1 MVAGFYTTS
10 ADFSA
15 KCIFTG
21 GKMLH
26 CPECGTEVD
35 EETTFCPNCGTPLL
49 PLSGKSP
56 RRGPKPSHVA
66 IVIAVCIIVAMASY
80 SAYIFLVRPQPDIV
94 LVNGYDGFQGLQYV
108 AFVDVRVKNNGG
120 NGWVTVYAEME
131 ASGYYEE
138 LNQRT
143 YLASGQTKDL
153 QFVFD
158 ISLLGQDF
166 SAFTYRA
173 WAVPY

>member
-1 MVAGFYTTS
+1 MF
-10 ADFSA
+10 
-15 KCIFTG
+15 C
-21 GKMLH
+21 

-35 EETTFCPNCGTPLL
+35 EETPFCPNCGTPLHADM
-49 PLSGKSP
+49 LSGKSP
-56 RRGPKPSHVA
+56 RIGPKLSHVA
-66 IVIAVCIIVAMASY
+66 IAITVCIIIVMVSY
-80 SAYIFLVRPQPDIV
+80 SAYVFLVRPKPDIV
-94 LVNGYDGFQGLQYV
+94 LVNGYDGFQGLTYV
-108 AFVDVRVKNNGG
+108 AFIDVKVKNNGG
-120 NGWVTVYAEME
+120 DGWVTVYAELE

-143 YLASGQTKDL
+143 HLASGQTKDL

-158 ISLLGQDF
+158 ISLLDQEF